1 MLISGSGRLAAVTEP
16 VVEVGT
22 THRGLDLFLPTWPDV
37 LWSAVVLLIIAAVF
51 YRLVLPKFMS
61 VLDQRSE
68 MIAGGLQQAEQVKIA
83 AQETLAQRQEM
94 LEEARAEASDIR
106 AQARRDRDE
115 IVSTAKSAA
124 EQEVRRVED
133 DSARRL
139 EAQRVET
146 ETRLRQDVGTLA
158 TQLAAK
164 IVGASLAK
172 DTTKKQSI
180 DRFLD
185 ELEASMDVE
194 PGQRQPSA
202 AELVSASALDAPSE
216 VPIVQAVVKDRFH
229 FFKGKHL

>member
-1 MLISGSGRLAAVTEP
+1 VLIFSAPPE
-16 VVEVGT
+16 EY
-22 THRGLDLFLPTWPDV
+22 HRGLDLFLPTWPDV
-37 LWSAVVLLIIAAVF
+37 LWSAVVLLIIAAAF
-51 YRLVLPKFMS
+51 YKLVLPKFMA

-68 MIAGGLQQAEQVKIA
+68 MIAGGLEQAEQVKLA
-83 AQETLAQRQEM
+83 AEQTLAQRQEM

-106 AQARRDRDE
+106 AQARQDRAE
-115 IVSTAKSAA
+115 IISTARSAA
-124 EQEVRRVED
+124 EQEVRRVEV

-139 EAQRVET
+139 EAQRAET
-146 ETRLRQDVGTLA
+146 EKTLRQDVGTLA

-185 ELEASMDVE
+185 DLEASMDLA

-202 AELVSASALDAPSE
+202 AELVDAGFPATGE
-216 VPIVQAVVKDRFH
+216 QPIIQAVVKDKFH
-229 FFKGKHL
+229 LFKGKHL